1 MGPKAKSKLKTIRFR
16 IPSSLGEAAANDKE
30 VDDDEDVDKDPAGY
44 SEDNLRTAV
53 QLLARA
59 EREKEREQES
69 KIRIPTIVVTQYEE
83 GRGSRAPSFLDRYPH
98 LLAGQQGQDDRSK
111 NEEDEQEDLATPL
124 FSSRQESV
132 Q

>member
-69 KIRIPTIVVTQYEE
+69 KIRFPTIVVTQYEE
-83 GRGSRAPSFLDRYPH
+83 GRGSGAPSFLDRYPH
-98 LLAGQQGQDDRSK
+98 LLAGQDRSE